1 MKLNI
6 EKNIPSDDSSD
17 SQNIPLSVS
26 LEDIKSRIPRINLRK
41 IKLGKTNNLE
51 KLLKEKNITRVLLD
65 DTLYSL
71 EVVSKE
77 ALATEKP
84 MVSVLRKRTD
94 VDKREKQVTFSM
106 KAEAAQEEENVIFS
120 PSDVS
125 MPPYKED
132 VLSTSGE
139 PKSLAWPPVPDEKA
153 SEKKE
158 EKKEEVKKEEA
169 EKEPDE
175 VKKKKKPY
183 FLSLPDEVEEQKS
196 IEKENQPKEETPVGF
211 PWGDESKNYEGL
223 DTLFSGGLES
233 ELLGMP
239 KNLPSRQEISH
250 EPDLE
255 DLTKEKKQETEHFF
269 PQDSSTVSIEDI
281 KVHALFPQFQEGII
295 PFDTPNKTNVIENK
309 LETKVLSKD
318 DKLKRRTKT
327 MFGKLKLSP
336 ISIILIGGTA
346 ATLGYLMWVNNSTN
360 QYGVPP
366 QGEQTVRTLFKQ
378 KHVLKKSLGV
388 AGEAEVLE
396 SEDKL
401 AFKPINEAQR
411 LSLIQMAREAI
422 ESRIDPFGFESFLPK
437 LETAKKADTKPKEP
451 GEVGLS
457 RRQVELVGVISTSER
472 NLALVNVYTVEYSVK
487 INDDKETRSTA
498 LKGALSMAVP
508 NRIEISVLDPVED
521 WFVKSIHKSESR
533 TEDPYIILVR
543 DQEQFN
549 LKVGEKVLLPED
561 KTFEDIVLEMEEE
574 GNKEQQLLDQL
585 GLTIEE

>member
-17 SQNIPLSVS
+17 SQNISLSVS

-94 VDKREKQVTFSM
+94 VDKKEKQVTFSM

-120 PSDVS
+120 PSDVP

-153 SEKKE
+153 SEKKEEKKIE

-196 IEKENQPKEETPVGF
+196 IEKENQPKEETPVGL

-233 ELLGMP
+233 ELLGIP
-239 KNLPSRQEISH
+239 KNLPSKQEISN

-255 DLTKEKKQETEHFF
+255 
-269 PQDSSTVSIEDI
+269 
-281 KVHALFPQFQEGII
+281 FPQFQEGII
-295 PFDTPNKTNVIENK
+295 PFDIPNKTNVIENK

-346 ATLGYLMWVNNSTN
+346 ATLGYLMWVDNSTN

-487 INDDKETRSTA
+487 INDDKETRNTA
-498 LKGALSMAVP
+498 LKSALSMAVP

-533 TEDPYIILVR
+533 TEDPYVVLVR
-543 DQEQFN
+543 GQEQFN

-561 KTFEDIVLEMEEE
+561 ITFEDIVLEMEEE

-585 GLTIEE
+585 GLTLE